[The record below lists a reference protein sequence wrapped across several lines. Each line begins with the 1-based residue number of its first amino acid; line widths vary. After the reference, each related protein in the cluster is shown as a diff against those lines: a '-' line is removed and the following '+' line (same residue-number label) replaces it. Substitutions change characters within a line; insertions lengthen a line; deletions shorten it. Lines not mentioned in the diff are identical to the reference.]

1 MRRTSRQRTV
11 RVWLNL
17 PASAGPPW
25 ATGERRPAES
35 AAVNTPD
42 IAAPLPTPSD
52 PVVFGPFVLDYA
64 QARLTR
70 DGKALAL
77 AGRPLAVLA
86 LLAARPGQLVTKD
99 EVLDGVWGHRH
110 VTESVL
116 KVAVNALRS
125 ALGDDARAPRYVET
139 VSRRGYRFVADAR
152 PAAGPPSAA
161 PATPAQPGLV
171 GREQDLHHLLALLGR
186 SRLVTLCGLGGVGK
200 TRLALAA
207 AASAQAQAG
216 AWPDGVWV
224 VRLESLVDE
233 GLLVPSVAQALHLG
247 ARAGGS
253 ASALAQT
260 LAPLR
265 LLLVLDNAEHLVD
278 AVAALLA
285 ALLAA
290 APGLTVLVTSQ
301 LPLRV
306 GGEQVLPLAPL
317 ALPQDLADPA
327 PAPDGYAAAQLFCA
341 RVRQWQPG
349 YVPTPAEH
357 ADIAAI
363 CRSLD
368 GVPLALEL
376 AAARVPLLGTAG
388 VRTRLSQRF
397 ALLTRGARDA
407 AARQRS
413 LTAALDWTYA
423 LLTPAEQRALQ
434 WLSVFA
440 GSVTPEAAEAQLQA
454 LQGEGSPLD
463 LVDALLE
470 RSLLV
475 PEPTPQ
481 GPRLFF
487 FNSVRRYAL
496 ERLAEAGGEPA
507 ARAAHL
513 HGLRLRFERA
523 DAEEL
528 HTPRHRWLPPLRE
541 ELDNL
546 RVALRFGL
554 GTQASAAARED
565 ALHLL
570 CATSMFWAAG
580 GMRVEGLRWFG
591 AADAVAPEAGELA
604 LLLAHARGIFA
615 AHSQLGPTQPALDLL
630 RLAQPLLRQRGDR
643 RRLYQSL
650 CAERRLLMRLASQ
663 GDVDELLAD
672 MARQVAPDWNIV
684 ARRYLLQLQVYVL
697 RDRGDLD
704 GYRQAC
710 AELLAACQAEGAEF
724 ECWPV
729 ANALGQALV
738 QLGRL
743 DEASQV
749 LAAAAAEVWARDMQ
763 REQVPLLAV
772 NASVQLLR
780 SADPDALQAGRDAAL
795 LLQAEG
801 MLWWMADALPWA
813 AWHQGRHDDARRLQD
828 WADAQVRLR
837 GETRG
842 PLFSCIRAAFATA
855 TGLPSGRDAPESPA
869 FSDAAAAALAFGR
882 VVSARPAEA

>member
-1 MRRTSRQRTV
+1 LQH
-11 RVWLNL
+11 
-17 PASAGPPW
+17 
-25 ATGERRPAES
+25 PAES
-35 AAVNTPD
+35 AAVTAPD
-42 IAAPLPTPSD
+42 TDAILPAQPG
-52 PVVFGPFVLDYA
+52 PMAFGPFVLDYA
-64 QARLTR
+64 QACLTR
-70 DGKALAL
+70 DGETLAL
-77 AGRPLAVLA
+77 TGRPLAVLA
-86 LLAARPGQLVTKD
+86 LLAARPGQLMSKD
-99 EVLDGVWGHRH
+99 AVLDGVWGHRH

-116 KVAVNALRS
+116 KVAVNALRA

-139 VSRRGYRFVADAR
+139 VARRGYRFVAEVR
-152 PAAGPPSAA
+152 PAVRAGPPLAA
-161 PATPAQPGLV
+161 PATPARPALV
-171 GREQDLHHLLALLGR
+171 GRDQDLRHLMKLLGD

-207 AASAQAQAG
+207 AAEAQGQPG

-224 VRLESLVDE
+224 VRLESLADD
-233 GLLVPSVAQALHLG
+233 GPMVPSIAQTLHLG
-247 ARAGGS
+247 ARASGS
-253 ASALAQT
+253 AAALAQA
-260 LAPLR
+260 LAPLQ

-285 ALLAA
+285 TLLAA
-290 APGLTVLVTSQ
+290 APRLTVLATSQ

-327 PAPDGYAAAQLFCA
+327 PPPDGYAAARLFCD
-341 RVRQWQPG
+341 RVRQLQPG

-423 LLTPAEQRALQ
+423 LLPSAEQRALQ

-440 GSVTPEAAEAQLQA
+440 GSVTPGAAEAQLRG
-454 LQGEGSPLD
+454 LQGEDLPLD

-475 PEPTPQ
+475 PESTPQ

-496 ERLAEAGGEPA
+496 ERLAEAGDEPA
-507 ARAAHL
+507 ARTAHL
-513 HGLRLRFERA
+513 RGLRLRFERA
-523 DAEEL
+523 DIEEL
-528 HTPRHRWLPPLRE
+528 HTPQHRWLPPLRE

-546 RVALRFGL
+546 RGALRFGL
-554 GTQASAAARED
+554 GAQAPAGARED

-570 CATSMFWAAG
+570 CASCMFWAAG
-580 GMRVEGLRWFG
+580 GMRVEGLRWFE
-591 AADAVAPEAGELA
+591 AAEAAAPETGELA
-604 LLLAHARGIFA
+604 LLLAHARGIFG
-615 AHSQLGPTQPALDLL
+615 AHSQLGQPQQALEQL
-630 RLAQPLLRQRGDR
+630 RLAQPLLRERGDR
-643 RRLYQSL
+643 RRLYQSR
-650 CAERRLLMRLASQ
+650 CAERRLLMRLDSHA
-663 GDVDELLAD
+663 DVDELLAD
-672 MARQVAPDWNIV
+672 MARQVAPDWCIV
-684 ARRYLLQLQVYVL
+684 ARRYLLQLQAYVL
-697 RDRGDLD
+697 RDSGNLD
-704 GYRQAC
+704 GYRRAC
-710 AELLAACQAEGAEF
+710 AALLADCQAEGAEF

-738 QLGRL
+738 QLGQL
-743 DEASQV
+743 DEACQV
-749 LAAAAAEVWARDMQ
+749 LAVAVAEVWAREMQ

-772 NASVQLLR
+772 NASAQLLR
-780 SADPDALQAGRDAAL
+780 SADADALQAGRDAAM

-813 AWHQGRHDDARRLQD
+813 AWHQGHAGDARRLQA
-828 WADAQVRLR
+828 WADAQVRRR

-842 PLFSCIRAAFATA
+842 PFFTAIRSAFGAA
-855 TGLPSGRDAPESPA
+855 TGTPLDSSTPEDGA
-869 FSDAAAAALAFGR
+869 ALTDTAAAALAFGPL
-882 VVSARPAEA
+882 PAPRHGEA

>member
-1 MRRTSRQRTV
+1 MREGWR
-11 RVWLNL
+11 L
-17 PASAGPPW
+17 
-25 ATGERRPAES
+25 PAES
-35 AAVNTPD
+35 AAVTAPD
-42 IAAPLPTPSD
+42 TAAILPAQPG
-52 PVVFGPFVLDYA
+52 PMAFGPFVLDYA

-70 DGKALAL
+70 DGDALAL

-116 KVAVNALRS
+116 KVAVNALRA

-139 VSRRGYRFVADAR
+139 VARRGYRFVADVRPAVKAGPPPAAPAPPAR
-152 PAAGPPSAA
+152 PA
-161 PATPAQPGLV
+161 LV
-171 GREQDLHHLLALLGR
+171 GRDKDLRHLMALLGE

-207 AASAQAQAG
+207 AAEAQGRRG

-224 VRLESLVDE
+224 VRLESLSDD
-233 GLLVPSVAQALHLG
+233 GPMVPSIAQTLHLG
-247 ARAGGS
+247 ARASGS
-253 ASALAQT
+253 AAALAQA
-260 LAPLR
+260 LAPLQ

-278 AVAALLA
+278 AVATLLA
-285 ALLAA
+285 TLLSA
-290 APGLTVLVTSQ
+290 APRLTVLATSQ

-423 LLTPAEQRALQ
+423 LLAPAEQRALQ

-440 GSVTPEAAEAQLQA
+440 GSVTPGAAEAQLRA
-454 LQGEGSPLD
+454 LQERQDEGLPLD

-496 ERLAEAGGEPA
+496 ERLAEAGDEPA
-507 ARAAHL
+507 ARTAHL

-528 HTPRHRWLPPLRE
+528 HTPQHRWLPPLRE

-546 RVALRFGL
+546 RAALRFGL
-554 GTQASAAARED
+554 GAQAPAGARED

-570 CATSMFWAAG
+570 CASCMFWAAG
-580 GMRVEGLRWFG
+580 GMRVEGLRWFE
-591 AADAVAPEAGELA
+591 AAEAAAPEAGELA
-604 LLLAHARGIFA
+604 LLLAHARGIFG
-615 AHSQLGPTQPALDLL
+615 AHSQLGKPQRALDVL
-630 RLAQPLLRQRGDR
+630 RLAQPLLRERGDR
-643 RRLYQSL
+643 RRLYQSR
-650 CAERRLLMRLASQ
+650 CAERRLLMRLDSQ
-663 GDVDELLAD
+663 DDVDELLAD

-684 ARRYLLQLQVYVL
+684 ARRYLLLLQAYVQ
-697 RDRGDLD
+697 RDSGNFD
-704 GYRQAC
+704 GYRRAC
-710 AELLAACQAEGAEF
+710 AALLADCQAEGAEF

-738 QLGRL
+738 LLGQL
-743 DEASQV
+743 DEACQV
-749 LAAAAAEVWARDMQ
+749 LAVAAAEVWARDMQ

-772 NASVQLLR
+772 NASAQLLR
-780 SADPDALQAGRDAAL
+780 SADADALQAGRDAAT

-801 MLWWMADALPWA
+801 MLWWMADTLPLA
-813 AWHQGRHDDARRLQD
+813 AWHQGRTGDARRLQA
-828 WADAQVRLR
+828 WADAHVRRR

-842 PLFSCIRAAFATA
+842 PFFTAIRSAFGAA
-855 TGLPSGRDAPESPA
+855 TGTALDSCTQDDGAA
-869 FSDAAAAALAFGR
+869 LSDAAAAALAFGPIANTE
-882 VVSARPAEA
+882 AR

>member
-1 MRRTSRQRTV
+1 M
-11 RVWLNL
+11 N
-17 PASAGPPW
+17 A
-25 ATGERRPAES
+25 
-35 AAVNTPD
+35 PD
-42 IAAPLPTPSD
+42 TAAAPLAPPG
-52 PVVFGPFVLDYA
+52 PVAFGPFVLDYG

-70 DGKALAL
+70 DDEPVAL

-86 LLAARPGQLVTKD
+86 LLAARPGQLIGKD

-139 VSRRGYRFVADAR
+139 VARRGYRFLAEVR
-152 PAAGPPSAA
+152 PRQPPPAAAPPA
-161 PATPAQPGLV
+161 PTQATATPQPALI
-171 GREQDLHHLLALLGR
+171 GRERDLQQLMALLATC
-186 SRLVTLCGLGGVGK
+186 RLVTLCGLGGVGK

-207 AASAQAQAG
+207 VDAAQRQGG
-216 AWPDGVWV
+216 AWPDGVWL
-224 VRLESLVDE
+224 VRLEALADA
-233 GLLVPSVAQALHLG
+233 GLLVPGIAQALHLG
-247 ARAGGS
+247 ARAGGD
-253 ASALAQT
+253 AAALAQA
-260 LAPLR
+260 LAPLD

-278 AVAALLA
+278 GVAALLA
-285 ALLAA
+285 PLLAA
-290 APGLTVLVTSQ
+290 APRLTVLATSQ

-306 GGEQVLPLAPL
+306 GSEQVLPLAPL
-317 ALPQDLADPA
+317 ALPQDVTDTA
-327 PAPDGYAAAQLFCA
+327 PPPEGYAAARLFCA

-349 YVPTPAEH
+349 YEPTPAEH

-413 LTAALDWTYA
+413 LTAALDWTYG
-423 LLTPAEQRALQ
+423 LLPLAEQRALQ

-440 GSVTPEAAEAQLQA
+440 GSVTPQAAEAQLAQ
-454 LQGEGSPLD
+454 LPELDELPLD
-463 LVDALLE
+463 MVGALVE

-475 PEPTPQ
+475 PEATPE

-513 HGLRLRFERA
+513 RGLRLRFEQA

-528 HTPRHRWLPPLRE
+528 HTPQHRWLPPLRE
-541 ELDNL
+541 EQGNL
-546 RVALRFGL
+546 RAALHFGL
-554 GTQASAAARED
+554 ATDAPPGVRED
-565 ALHLL
+565 ALRLL
-570 CATSMFWAAG
+570 CASGQFWALG
-580 GMRVEGLRWFG
+580 GLRVEGQRWFE
-591 AADAVAPEAGELA
+591 AAEAVAPEAGDTA
-604 LLLAHARGIFA
+604 LLLAHARGLFCA
-615 AHSQLGPTQPALDLL
+615 YSQLGPPQRALELL
-630 RLAQPLLRQRGDR
+630 RLAQPLLRERGDR
-643 RRLYQSL
+643 RRLYQSRH
-650 CAERRLLMRLASQ
+650 AERRLLMRLASPD
-663 GDVDELLAD
+663 DVSELLAD
-672 MARQVAPDWNIV
+672 MARQLEPGWNIV
-684 ARRYLLQLQVYVL
+684 ARRLLLQLQAYVL
-697 RDRGDLD
+697 RDRGDLE
-704 GYRQAC
+704 GYRGAC
-710 AELLAACQAEGAEF
+710 AALLAGCQAEGAEF

-743 DEASQV
+743 DEACQV

-772 NASVQLLR
+772 HASVQLRR
-780 SADPDALQAGRDAAL
+780 SADADALQAGRDAAA

-813 AWHQGRHDDARRLQD
+813 AWHQGRHDDARRLQA
-828 WADAQVRLR
+828 WADAQVLRR

-842 PLFSCIRAAFATA
+842 PLFTSVRAAFAA
-855 TGLPSGRDAPESPA
+855 AAGMPVGADAPQEA
-869 FSDAAAAALAFGR
+869 ALSDAAAAALAFGP
-882 VVSARPAEA
+882 AR